1 MTDDY
6 GSRYSSAYPFPL
18 LANSSRL
25 YSGSLSGFIGP
36 EDTSDEDWFK
46 VRLLKGAKYEFKLTG
61 GDEVYDLNDAN
72 VYWYKPSGTS
82 FINYANYDEYNP
94 NYYDG
99 KITTNPVSATDDYYM
114 RVDLSGGDLDVGA
127 YTLEVE
133 QLTPGF
139 EAATPVGS
147 PKPTPTPSPTPI
159 QTPSPTVSPSPT
171 VVNNYYT
178 TNNNTSTANNTNNN
192 TNTTI
197 NNTGSGNVT
206 TGNIGTVENNTYID
220 NSFELNSVA
229 INLSYAITGESKKK
243 ERVTGTSGDDLIAD
257 GEGKDKL
264 EGDAGADRFYF
275 SGNEAFAKSKAD
287 QVVDFESSEGDQ
299 IIIADQV
306 FFNPIITNS
315 VLTDL
320 RGNPD
325 VAVANSKKDLNN
337 MSREDHDFVYYRPK
351 GELFIDTNDTEKGFA
366 DKESNTDPLIA
377 NLDKKENLTTESLDS
392 LVESLEDE
400 RSSDPEIV
408 VAGNKKELKK
418 ASKEGF
424 DLLYYEAKG
433 DLYVD
438 GNGDSKGFGNK
449 NQGGIIA
456 DLPNN
461 TSLSEDNILVGE

>member
-1 MTDDY
+1 M
-6 GSRYSSAYPFPL
+6 
-18 LANSSRL
+18 
-25 YSGSLSGFIGP
+25 
-36 EDTSDEDWFK
+36 
-46 VRLLKGAKYEFKLTG
+46 
-61 GDEVYDLNDAN
+61 
-72 VYWYKPSGTS
+72 
-82 FINYANYDEYNP
+82 
-94 NYYDG
+94 
-99 KITTNPVSATDDYYM
+99 
-114 RVDLSGGDLDVGA
+114 
-127 YTLEVE
+127 
-133 QLTPGF
+133 
-139 EAATPVGS
+139 
-147 PKPTPTPSPTPI
+147 
-159 QTPSPTVSPSPT
+159 
-171 VVNNYYT
+171 
-178 TNNNTSTANNTNNN
+178 
-192 TNTTI
+192 
-197 NNTGSGNVT
+197 
-206 TGNIGTVENNTYID
+206 
-220 NSFELNSVA
+220 
-229 INLSYAITGESKKK
+229 
-243 ERVTGTSGDDLIAD
+243 
-257 GEGKDKL
+257 
-264 EGDAGADRFYF
+264 
-275 SGNEAFAKSKAD
+275 
-287 QVVDFESSEGDQ
+287 VDFESSEGDQ